1 MAQQFISLR
10 EVGRLLG
17 IPPST
22 VVYYKDRF
30 ASYIPSQGG
39 EGRRKRY
46 PSEVLD
52 IFRRIREMFENNW
65 SAEQIE
71 QELTQG
77 AALVHGPSTIGS
89 RAAVDMNGRLGPERR
104 EYPLD
109 DVSAGSLGD
118 VLGKITDLLENQ
130 TLFRGEIRSLRDEV
144 AGLREERDRAERR
157 HADRVDQLER
167 EVEELRRAKLDL
179 ERLVKSGPAGGF
191 GPGAQAGAQAKA
203 KPAGL
208 VPSDEFLSRP
218 LVIRTTQGEYLGV
231 LGVGKKHF
239 TLADFIE
246 IMERNISASR
256 RIETAWERRDG
267 AWVLLVTARDTAKDA
282 VQRIVLVAGE
292 TVTPSRNVVVEIKR
306 LNIDG
311 TDVPDALLLNLFKQV
326 KDEFAAG

>member
-10 EVGRLLG
+10 EVGRQLG

-30 ASYIPSQGG
+30 AAYIPAQGG
-39 EGRRKRY
+39 EGRRRRY
-46 PSEVLD
+46 PLEVLD

-71 QELTQG
+71 QELSQG
-77 AALVHGPSTIGS
+77 AARGARVG
-89 RAAVDMNGRLGPERR
+89 GRLAADAPLGARLAPERR

-109 DVSAGSLGD
+109 GPAGGLGDGGLGD
-118 VLGKITDLLENQ
+118 VLVKITDLLENQ

-157 HADRVDQLER
+157 HAERVDHLQR
-167 EVEELRRAKLDL
+167 EVEALRRAKLDL
-179 ERLVKSGPAGGF
+179 ERLVRAGAAGG
-191 GPGAQAGAQAKA
+191 ASATAS
-203 KPAGL
+203 GL
-208 VPSDEFLSRP
+208 VPADEFLSRP
-218 LVIRTTQGEYLGV
+218 LVIRSVQGEYLGV

-239 TLADFIE
+239 SLADFVE
-246 IMERNISASR
+246 IMERNISTSR

-267 AWVLLVTARDTAKDA
+267 AWVLLITARDTAKDA

-292 TVTPSRNVVVEIKR
+292 TVTPNRNVVVEIRR

-311 TDVPDALLLNLFKQV
+311 TDVPDALLLNLFRQV